1 MAPRTIT
8 NLMMINLNADKIEEF
23 KRITGITQ
31 KYTGDIKK
39 LVDIRFPDEL
49 DVQTEPPVYN
59 NEDLDVGI
67 GYDVED
73 ELFSDSDNDSSESG
87 ESDTSSDDEDEEE
100 EN

>member
-8 NLMMINLNADKIEEF
+8 NLMMLNLNLDKIE
-23 KRITGITQ
+23 KYKKSTGITE
-31 KYTGDIKK
+31 KYDGDIKK

-67 GYDVED
+67 GYDVND
-73 ELFSDSDNDSSESG
+73 ELFSDSEPDSSES
-87 ESDTSSDDEDEEE
+87 ETSDNSSDDDEEE
-100 EN
+100 ED

>member
-8 NLMMINLNADKIEEF
+8 NLMMLNLNLDKIEKY
-23 KRITGITQ
+23 KRTTGITE
-31 KYTGDIKK
+31 KYNGDIKK

-67 GYDVED
+67 GYDVND
-73 ELFSDSDNDSSESG
+73 ELFPDSDPDSSES
-87 ESDTSSDDEDEEE
+87 EISDSSDDDDEEE
-100 EN
+100 D